1 MQRQNAYK
9 EQLLER
15 YLQGIATSEETAEL
29 FAWLR
34 ENDPESITGLEE
46 IIERNY
52 AEAFS
57 QSGCLNGP
65 ESERALASILKK
77 INNKKATKV
86 RFFSSR
92 VAAAVVVLLS
102 VGAILHFLFPTQT
115 LPPTKHIAKVPA
127 QVVQA
132 PQSNFAVITL
142 ANGNRVSLD
151 SAGKGQLAVQ
161 GNVRLLKLASAQIVY
176 QGSTKAKGEKLAYNT
191 LTNPRGSK
199 VIDMTLSDGS
209 RVWLNAGSSITYP
222 VAFLTDERRI
232 SITGEA
238 YFEVVHDPD
247 KPFYVSKGRMEV
259 EVLGTGF
266 NVDAYDDENSI
277 KITLLDGAVKVSN
290 AIGSVEMKPLEQATL
305 TNNKRPLIRKG
316 ADIEQVMAW
325 KNGLF
330 DFDGMS
336 LKEAVPQ
343 LEHWYD
349 IDVECEAGMPD
360 VPLFGKIHRNLSLTA
375 LLDILRGA
383 GFHFKME
390 KDRRLVLMK

>member
-1 MQRQNAYK
+1 MQRQNAFH

-15 YLQGIATSEETAEL
+15 YLQGIATPEETTEL

-34 ENDPESITGLEE
+34 ENEPESIRGLEE
-46 IIERNY
+46 MIERNY

-57 QSGCLNGP
+57 QPSCLNGP

-77 INNKKATKV
+77 INNKKVTKV

-92 VAAAVVVLLS
+92 AAAAVVILLA
-102 VGAILHFLFPTQT
+102 VGAILHFLFPAQT
-115 LPPTKHIAKVPA
+115 LPPAKHIAKAPR

-151 SAGKGQLAVQ
+151 SAGRGQLALQ
-161 GNVRLLKLASAQIVY
+161 GNVRLVKLASGQIAY
-176 QGSTKAKGEKLAYNT
+176 QDSTKAEGGKLTYNT
-191 LTNPRGSK
+191 LTNPRGSQ

-222 VAFLTDERRI
+222 VAFLTGERRI
-232 SITGEA
+232 LITGEA

-247 KPFYVSKGRMEV
+247 KPFYVSKGGMEV
-259 EVLGTGF
+259 EVLGTKF
-266 NVDAYDDENSI
+266 NVDAYDDESSI
-277 KITLLDGAVKVSN
+277 KITLLEGSVKVSN

-305 TNNKRPLIRKG
+305 TNNKPPLIMKG

-343 LEHWYD
+343 LEHWYN
-349 IDVECEAGMPD
+349 IDVECEAGMTD